1 MNRPTFLLFV
11 AAATLGTRQGGAV
24 EAEDFL
30 HHSWYRL
37 EMIIFEQSPAVA
49 AREGFR
55 TAGIAARKRLLDA
68 VRYPN
73 NAFTL
78 AEKAGA
84 TGNRY
89 PFASPLAVDTAVPL
103 VISNLPPPT
112 WFAGP
117 SVAERWEP
125 PIHRWLHPFEVPQ
138 GVPPDPCL
146 GPDPWQ
152 AELDGMELAMHQSV
166 PGPSPDSARNV
177 DPVDLE
183 EAARETVDRRRQ
195 LADALSVAFEEYED
209 QLQRASYV
217 WERATPRF
225 AAQRATLA
233 GRYEIIAAGNWHQ
246 PLPPR
251 EEPQPLVIQ
260 VGAKDDA
267 RRFLLEGWLSVTL
280 GRFVHLEVML
290 EYRLGDGAIALV
302 AEQRRMRS
310 DEPHYLDHPAIGIL
324 ARADPV
330 PLPEELGLLL
340 DELEELGQ

>member
-1 MNRPTFLLFV
+1 MNRPTFLLVV
-11 AAATLGTRQGGAV
+11 AAAALGTRQGGTV

-30 HHSWYRL
+30 RHSWYRL
-37 EMIIFEQSPAVA
+37 EMIIFEQSPTVA
-49 AREGFR
+49 AREGFSSP
-55 TAGIAARKRLLDA
+55 GIVARKRLLDT

-73 NAFTL
+73 NAFAL
-78 AEKAGA
+78 VEAPGA
-84 TGNRY
+84 PGNRY
-89 PFASPLAVDTAVPL
+89 PFASPLAVDTPL
-103 VISNLPPPT
+103 PFVISNLPPPA

-117 SVAERWEP
+117 CVAEHWDP
-125 PIHRWLHPFEVPQ
+125 PIHRWLNPFEMPQ

-152 AELDGMELAMHQSV
+152 AEFDGMELAMHQSV
-166 PGPSPDSARNV
+166 PGPSPDTARNV
-177 DPVDLE
+177 GFVDPE
-183 EAARETVDRRRQ
+183 ETGRETVDRRRQ
-195 LADALSVAFEEYED
+195 LADALIVAFENYED
-209 QLQRASYV
+209 QLQQASYV

-225 AAQRATLA
+225 AAQRVVLA
-233 GRYEIIAAGNWHQ
+233 RRYEIIAAGSWHQ

-251 EEPQPLVIQ
+251 EAPQPLVIQ
-260 VGAKDDA
+260 VGAMDDA

-290 EYRLGDGAIALV
+290 QYRLGDGAIALF

-324 ARADPV
+324 ARVDPV